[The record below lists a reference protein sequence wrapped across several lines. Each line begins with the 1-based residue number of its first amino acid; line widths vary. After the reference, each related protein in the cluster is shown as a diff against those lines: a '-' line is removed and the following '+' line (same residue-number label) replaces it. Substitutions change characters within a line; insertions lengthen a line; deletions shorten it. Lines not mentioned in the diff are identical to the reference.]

1 MYFYQAYRLRIYSA
15 LPLPELVAH
24 SGDKPDVVIQFGELM
39 PPPTTEE
46 TRNHHYWLA
55 GQDIYLFWRELGTF
69 RVREGREIMI
79 DPAPNIK
86 EVRLRPPI
94 LGACMAVLLH
104 QRGDLVLH
112 ASAVQLPTG
121 VVAFLGDKGWGKSTM
136 AAVLHQRGHPFV
148 TDDILAVALNSS
160 SQPLVFPAF
169 PQMKLWPSAVV
180 ALGEDPETL
189 PRLIPQ
195 LTKRQHR
202 VAMTASQ
209 TPMPL
214 QAIYLL
220 GQGPSLKIA
229 PLASPEIFAALLRH
243 SYGGRFGKALL
254 QHGEASHFQQC
265 MTLAQQVPTYQ
276 LQRPSDLSLLPTIA
290 EAVEGHGRE
299 SATN

>member
-1 MYFYQAYRLRIYSA
+1 MYFYQAYGLRIYSA
-15 LPLPELVAH
+15 LPLPELVSH

-39 PPPTTEE
+39 TPPTTEQ
-46 TRNHHYWLA
+46 TKNHCYWLA
-55 GQDIYLFWRELGTF
+55 GQDIYLYWRELGTF
-69 RVREGREIMI
+69 RVRQGREILI
-79 DPAPNIK
+79 DPAPNVE

-104 QRGDLVLH
+104 QRSYLVLH

-121 VVAFLGDKGWGKSTM
+121 VVAFVGDKGWGKSTM
-136 AAVLHQRGHPFV
+136 TAVLHQRGHPFV
-148 TDDILAVALNSS
+148 TDDILAVALNPS

-169 PQMKLWPSAVV
+169 PQMKLWPSAVI

-195 LTKRQHR
+195 LTKRQR
-202 VAMTASQ
+202 PVAQ
-209 TPMPL
+209 TFSDKPAPL
-214 QAIYLL
+214 KAIYVL
-220 GQGPSLKIA
+220 GQGPALNIT
-229 PLASPEIFAALLRH
+229 PLTSSDLFAALLRH

-265 MTLAQQVPTYQ
+265 MILAQQVPIYQ

-290 EAVEGHGRE
+290 EAVEEQGRD